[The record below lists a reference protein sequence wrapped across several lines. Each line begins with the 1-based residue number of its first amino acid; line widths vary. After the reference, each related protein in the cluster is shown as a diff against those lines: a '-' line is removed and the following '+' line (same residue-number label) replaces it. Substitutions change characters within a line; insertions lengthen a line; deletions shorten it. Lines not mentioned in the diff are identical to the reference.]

1 MNNTKKALG
10 ITAMLAAF
18 AVSANAQIYSQSAAT
33 DDGWFSDGVA
43 GQFYDNRMADN
54 FTIGGPANVDSI
66 TWSGGTEN
74 FFGPTDLSNFS
85 GFVVRIFNDA
95 AGTVGSEVWNQTYT
109 KAATNPVFSGSFNI
123 VGGEIYNHTAFTGG
137 LALGAGSYWISVGS
151 IQVAPGDDAY
161 AWSTTTNTYDG
172 VIRSDS
178 PFGSGFGITQTGD
191 LVFGLNAVP
200 EPGTFVALGVGL
212 AGLVALRRR
221 K

>member
-1 MNNTKKALG
+1 MTINLKAMG
-10 ITAMLAAF
+10 ITAAFAAF

-54 FTIGGPANVDSI
+54 FTIGGPATVDSI

-95 AGTVGSEVWNQTYT
+95 AGAVGSEVWNQTYT
-109 KAATNPVFSGSFNI
+109 TAGTNPIFSGNFNV
-123 VGGEIYNHTAFTGG
+123 VGGEIYDHTVSTGG
-137 LALGAGSYWISVGS
+137 VALGAGSYWISIGS
-151 IQVAPGDDAY
+151 IQVASQDDAY
-161 AWSTTTNTYDG
+161 AWSVASNVYDG
-172 VIRSDS
+172 VIRGDQ
-178 PFGSGFGITQTGD
+178 PFGSGFGNAEIGD
-191 LVFGLNAVP
+191 LVFGLHAVP
-200 EPGTFVALGVGL
+200 EPGTFVALGLGL
-212 AGLVALRRR
+212 AGLAALRRR